1 MPDDFEIGGVNEM
14 EFFTLPYLFEP
25 KYPYKELTAHGLS
38 TVIAQCVKSRMRIA
52 ELVQNE
58 HLYIKYIKF

>member
-1 MPDDFEIGGVNEM
+1 MPDDFEIGRVNEM
-14 EFFTLPYLFEP
+14 EFFARPYLSEP

-38 TVIAQCVKSRMRIA
+38 TVIAQCVKSRMHIA

-58 HLYIKYIKF
+58 HLYIQF